1 MPTLEIQGLGEV
13 EVSDSFLTLSGPEQQ
28 NLVNQIYANAAQGQ
42 TSGNLSVGAGIQPSE
57 GFFDRAGDVV
67 ELGAREFAGSSAE
80 GAAAVLQSLGIAPE
94 TQIDLRQ
101 YAEEQDIEISKIPG
115 IKPLQEAEDVG
126 DVVSSILQYTGA
138 SLPALGA
145 SVAAGAVTGAA
156 AGSFVP
162 GPGTLL
168 GAVGGGAAA
177 LYLSFVGQNVD
188 EIKRT
193 KGTDTLTD
201 EDLRNAQTAAVGQA
215 LADSLI
221 NRLIPIRTNP
231 RAMVNVLQKTVAG
244 AGVEGSTEVAQEAL
258 TILQAN
264 DFNPEALRTDEAK
277 YRLTEALLAGGGMG
291 GAVGGISGLLPKIE
305 PTTAEGA
312 DAVVAAENL
321 QPQVARAEIDILRDS
336 IERLSDTDA
345 DVFSS
350 ISNSIQLLS
359 LGEEPVTFSSVQ
371 EDINNRLR
379 NVTQQLR
386 DAPEEQQRDLKA
398 QQAILKSAA
407 SKMKELLPEVRQ
419 IVADETDQIAGTGAA
434 RASSTASQIASG
446 QGILSSFIRAGS
458 RATAPIIEAAKT
470 SPVMEGILRRFDTFD
485 PLVKQ
490 LKQQYIAPVF
500 AARQPLLKALKLP
513 LTSPVGVKYRK
524 AVANVLNANRSGLDE
539 SINVDDVRATLRKF
553 NLNPD
558 EQTAVLEA
566 ANALKTH
573 YDTLF
578 KIRRDQGMFT
588 DEDYVLG
595 YIPEAHKWIRRGQKG
610 IRQFADSVSKIDG
623 VSRSQAERIAENIIN
638 EFNAPGREF
647 SAADIAM
654 RGNIMSG
661 VRKALGFE
669 RSRTLPRQI
678 TDQLLK
684 DGLIDD
690 DIFNVSTRYA
700 EQVAHA
706 SAMNRLFG
714 DKTPEGK
721 NQFKELLDSQ
731 RSLYSSPAMDAAV
744 SRASDIYDAIQGTYN
759 PFKVPRGWR
768 GAISKLIQAEY
779 IFTLSN
785 AGLTAMTEPI
795 ITLLRAKP
803 GDLFY
808 AIPTALNI
816 AYRKL
821 IRDIFPRLKKNEVEA
836 EFEKLLYGIDSA
848 LSERL
853 VSSSAVD
860 VSSIVTEKYFKLNLL
875 SQVTQFSRAVAYFA
889 AKRAVDRDLSLAR
902 TLPETAGGQA
912 AKKRALTR
920 LSEIGIKNVDTI
932 TPELLNL
939 AHIRMVDDIIMSPNV
954 VNRPLWMSNPA
965 LAPVAQ
971 LKSFMFVFGNTVGS
985 RFWNNIVKGRTLE
998 GQPLDVQERA
1008 VRMFQFALTFTLL
1021 TGATGFMQMFKDA
1034 LRNWDGEDK
1043 DYDAHGPEFWTE
1055 AFISSNLFGPYTAIF
1070 QALNAPK
1077 YGVSPT
1083 ISLLGP
1089 SAGQLERLLK
1099 AAGTFYTSGNPTPF
1113 VRELVR
1119 MIPFL
1124 GANPSSRRSIVTDL
1138 ENSIRNGEIDVR
1150 EITDM
1155 LS

>member
-13 EVSDSFLTLSGPEQQ
+13 EVSDSFLNLSGPEQQ
-28 NLVNQIYANAAQGQ
+28 SLVNQIYANAAQGQ
-42 TSGNLSVGAGIQPSE
+42 TSGNLSVGAGVQPSD
-57 GFFDRAGDVV
+57 GFFDRAGDVI

-80 GAAAVLQSLGIAPE
+80 GAAAVLQSLGVAPE
-94 TQIDLRQ
+94 TQLDLRQ
-101 YAEEQDIEISKIPG
+101 YAKDQDVEISKIPG

-126 DVVSSILQYTGA
+126 DAVSSILQYTGA

-168 GAVGGGAAA
+168 GAIGGGAAA

-188 EIKRT
+188 EIKRK
-193 KGTDTLTD
+193 KGTDVLTN

-215 LADSLI
+215 LTDSLI

-231 RAMVNVLQKTVAG
+231 RAMVNVIQKTIAG

-291 GAVGGISGLLPKIE
+291 GVVGGVSGLLPKIE

-312 DAVVAAENL
+312 SAVAQAENL
-321 QPQVARAEIDILRDS
+321 QPATARAEIDILKDS
-336 IERLSDTDA
+336 VERLADTDA
-345 DVFSS
+345 DIFSS
-350 ISNSIQLLS
+350 INNSIQLLS
-359 LGEEPVTFSSVQ
+359 LGDEPVTFKSVQ
-371 EDINNRLR
+371 DDIENRLK
-379 NVTQQLR
+379 NVKKQIK
-386 DAPEEQQRDLKA
+386 DAPDAQKKDLEA
-398 QQAILKSAA
+398 QQAILKSATK
-407 SKMKELLPEVRQ
+407 KMKQLLPEVRA
-419 IVADETDQIAGTGAA
+419 IAADEADLSVATGEVRAGTVG
-434 RASSTASQIASG
+434 SQIASG
-446 QGILSSFIRAGS
+446 QGILSSVIRAGS
-458 RATAPIIEAAKT
+458 RATLPIIEAAKT

-490 LKQQYIAPVF
+490 LKQQYIAPVV
-500 AARQPLLKALKLP
+500 AAQEPLLKALKLP
-513 LTSPVGVKYRK
+513 LTSPVSKKYRK
-524 AVANVLNANRSGLDE
+524 VVANVLNANRSGLDE
-539 SINVDDVRATLRKF
+539 PVNVADVQRVLSAA
-553 NLNPD
+553 NLSAD
-558 EQTAVLEA
+558 EQQAVIDS
-566 ANALKTH
+566 ANALKTN
-573 YDTLF
+573 YDNLF
-578 KIRRDQGMFT
+578 KVRREQGLFT

-595 YIPEAHKWIRRGQKG
+595 YIPEAHKWLRRGQKG
-610 IRQFADSVSKIDG
+610 IREFADSASKIDG
-623 VSRSQAERIAENIIN
+623 ITRSQAEKIAENIMS
-638 EFNAPGREF
+638 EYNAPGREF
-647 SAADIAM
+647 SASDIAL
-654 RGNIMSG
+654 RGSIMSG
-661 VRKALGFE
+661 IRRTMGFE
-669 RSRTLPRQI
+669 KSRTLPRKV

-731 RSLYSSPAMDAAV
+731 RDLYSSPTMDAAV
-744 SRASDIYDAIQGTYN
+744 SRASDIYDAMQGTYN

-785 AGLTAMTEPI
+785 AGLTALTEPI
-795 ITLLRAKP
+795 ITLMRARP

-816 AYRKL
+816 AYRKT

-875 SQVTQFSRAVAYFA
+875 SQITQFSRAVAYFS
-889 AKRAVDRDLSLAR
+889 AKRIIDRDLAVAR
-902 TLPETAGGQA
+902 TLPETNSGKADKQ
-912 AKKRALTR
+912 RALTR
-920 LSEIGIKNVDTI
+920 LSEVGIRDVDNI

-939 AHIRMVDDIIMSPNV
+939 AHIRLVDDIIMSPNV

-985 RFWNNIVKGRTLE
+985 RIWSNVVKGRTLE

-1008 VRMFQFALTFTLL
+1008 VRAFQVALTFTLL

-1043 DYDAHGPEFWTE
+1043 DYDAHDTKFWFE
-1055 AFISSNLFGPYTAIF
+1055 AFTSSNLFGPYTTIF

-1083 ISLLGP
+1083 VSLLGP
-1089 SAGQLERLLK
+1089 SASQGERLLK
-1099 AAGTFYTSGNPTPF
+1099 AAGTFYTNGNPTPF

-1124 GANPSSRRSIVTDL
+1124 GANPAARRSIVTDL
-1138 ENSIRNGEIDVR
+1138 ENSIRNGELDVR